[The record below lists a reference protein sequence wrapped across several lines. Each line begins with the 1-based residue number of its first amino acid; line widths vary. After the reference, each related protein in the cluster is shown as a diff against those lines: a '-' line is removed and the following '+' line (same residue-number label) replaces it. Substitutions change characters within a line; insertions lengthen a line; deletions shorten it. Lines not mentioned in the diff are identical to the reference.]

1 METLK
6 IFMNNLDL
14 YEVRIMYVIVG
25 LGNPGKK
32 YAETRHNVGF
42 EVIDYLAYRNN
53 IEVKKIKHKAL
64 IGEGII
70 EGQKAIL
77 VKPQT
82 FMNLSGQSVMEICN
96 YYKVDLS
103 KLIVIYD
110 DIDIDF
116 AKIRIRKKG
125 SAGTHNGMRNIIY
138 LLQQDEFP
146 RVRIG
151 IGRPEKGDL
160 VNFVV
165 GRFSEKEKEDII
177 LSIRSAAEAVENI
190 IGEGM
195 DKAMSNYNK

>member
-1 METLK
+1 
-6 IFMNNLDL
+6 
-14 YEVRIMYVIVG
+14 MYVIVG

-32 YAETRHNVGF
+32 YAETRHNLGF
-42 EVIDYLAYRNN
+42 KVIDYLAYRNN
-53 IEVKKIKHKAL
+53 IEVKKIKYKAL
-64 IGEGII
+64 IGEGMI
-70 EGQKAIL
+70 EGHRVML

-96 YYKVDLS
+96 YYKIDLS
-103 KLIVIYD
+103 KLIVVYD

-125 SAGTHNGMRNIIY
+125 SAGTHNGMKNIIY
-138 LLQQDEFP
+138 LLQRDEFP

-165 GRFSEKEKEDII
+165 GRFNEKEKEDII

-190 IGEGM
+190 LGEGM